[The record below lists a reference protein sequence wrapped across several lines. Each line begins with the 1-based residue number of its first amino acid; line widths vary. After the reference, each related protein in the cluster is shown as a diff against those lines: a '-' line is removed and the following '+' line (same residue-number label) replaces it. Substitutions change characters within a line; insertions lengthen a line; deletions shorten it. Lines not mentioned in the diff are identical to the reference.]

1 MFETPVEA
9 LMDIYTCTHEAA
21 VLSQILCQRLQVEC
35 SDRLLKAAN
44 VASRIG
50 VNHSTPSV
58 LELNHE
64 LTEL

>member
-1 MFETPVEA
+1 MFETAVEA
-9 LMDIYTCTHEAA
+9 VTSIYTCTHEAA
-21 VLSQILCQRLQVEC
+21 VLSQIVCERLQLEC
-35 SDRLLKAAN
+35 SDRLLKGAN

-64 LTEL
+64 LAEL